1 MRIYLGID
9 DTDTVDSEIGTGK
22 LARRFAGRLNA
33 GSRLIGVVRQQL
45 PLREDIPYTSHN
57 SAACLIVDWP
67 AEVAVERL
75 VTTAVEYLEDHFQPG
90 SDPGLCVAGADERAM
105 AALTAFGWRCASE
118 PVTQKEAIAAA
129 AAGAHLSGHGGT
141 NDGIIGAAA
150 AVGLTASGWSGRFI
164 EWGDLRH
171 LPRQMSV
178 ADLQRHSIEVMS
190 VDRDAAVPAAADRVD
205 TRNWARPRLIGN
217 RPVLLVKPSGP
228 GMWENIGEK
237 RKKRTSNVQRSAFNG
252 CLFRPP
258 PSGRAG

>member
-1 MRIYLGID
+1 MDENVMRVYLGID

-22 LARRFAGRLNA
+22 LARRFAGWLNA

-57 SAACLIVDWP
+57 SAACLILDWP

-129 AAGAHLSGHGGT
+129 AGAHLSGHGGT

-164 EWGDLRH
+164 EWGDLRR

-237 RKKRTSNVQRSAFNG
+237 RKKRTSNVQR
-252 CLFRPP
+252 
-258 PSGRAG
+258 